1 MKKDYYEV
9 LGVSKTATDAEI
21 KSAFRKLAKKYHPD
35 VSKKKTQQKNLRKY
49 KKHTQYYQIK
59 KKGINM
65 IDLVMQHL
73 IKTEA
78 LEELLEDSLDSK
90 TLMHQIY
97 LKIYLEQALALEEI
111 HRSLEAEEHQ
121 MPQEKQRVQILM

>member
-1 MKKDYYEV
+1 
-9 LGVSKTATDAEI
+9 
-21 KSAFRKLAKKYHPD
+21 
-35 VSKKKTQQKNLRKY
+35 
-49 KKHTQYYQIK
+49 
-59 KKGINM
+59 M

>member
-1 MKKDYYEV
+1 MF
-9 LGVSKTATDAEI
+9 L
-21 KSAFRKLAKKYHPD
+21 R
-35 VSKKKTQQKNLRKY
+35 KKTQQKNLRKY

-59 KKGINM
+59 KKEINM

-97 LKIYLEQALALEEI
+97 LKIYLERALALEEI

>member
-35 VSKKKTQQKNLRKY
+35 VSKEKTQQKNLRKY

-59 KKGINM
+59 KKEINM

-97 LKIYLEQALALEEI
+97 LKIYLERALALEEI

>member
-1 MKKDYYEV
+1 
-9 LGVSKTATDAEI
+9 
-21 KSAFRKLAKKYHPD
+21 
-35 VSKKKTQQKNLRKY
+35 
-49 KKHTQYYQIK
+49 
-59 KKGINM
+59 M

-78 LEELLEDSLDSK
+78 LKEPVVSLDSK

-97 LKIYLEQALALEEI
+97 LKIYLDQVLALGEM